1 MYESRKPKKTME
13 VQIVVG
19 PTYITKKHAW
29 IKSMRTSVGKRQRNI
44 KTSSKNQGKK
54 AYIRSPSL

>member
-29 IKSMRTSVGKRQRNI
+29 IKSMRISVGKR
-44 KTSSKNQGKK
+44 
-54 AYIRSPSL
+54 